1 MSIRAASGASSIARC
16 PVRASIVISSIVI
29 LLHTAWRPLRRSRG
43 EDTLSSNWKVKGA
56 GAMKGPLYKIGELA
70 NLSGVSSKTIR
81 FYSDIGALPP
91 TRTTEAGYRLYDDAD
106 RGRLATIRALR
117 EIGLDLPTI
126 IDLLGDKVPVAETL
140 AVQLEAIE
148 LTLRTARRQRAV
160 LKAAID
166 RGEAAALA
174 YLDRAG
180 AIAKFGAIERQE
192 FLAARMERVFA
203 GVEADEEWKAQF
215 WRGAVLDLPEELSE
229 AQFTAWLE
237 LAELLSDES
246 FLRRLNAIGRESWNR
261 PRHSAEQKRALGEM
275 NAFYAEVAEA
285 LRAGH
290 TPGDERGRQL
300 LDTYLRMQA
309 QALRREAHDPAL
321 PAAVL
326 AMIERNTE
334 PRAARYWELI
344 GIIKGWPA
352 SPIAEAHDWLV
363 QGLCER
369 ADKEGGGGVGGVGS

>member
-1 MSIRAASGASSIARC
+1 
-16 PVRASIVISSIVI
+16 
-29 LLHTAWRPLRRSRG
+29 
-43 EDTLSSNWKVKGA
+43 
-56 GAMKGPLYKIGELA
+56 MKGPLYKIGELA

-91 TRTTEAGYRLYDDAD
+91 ARTTEAGYRLYDDAD

-140 AVQLEAIE
+140 AVQLESIE

-261 PRHSAEQKRALGEM
+261 PRHSAEQKRAFGEM

-285 LRAGH
+285 IRSGH
-290 TPGDERGRQL
+290 MPGDERGRQL
-300 LDTYLRMQA
+300 LETYLRMQA
-309 QALRREAHDPAL
+309 QALGREAHDPAL

-352 SPIAEAHDWLV
+352 SPIAEAHGWLV
-363 QGLCER
+363 QGLRER